1 MFPLLSCCC
10 QHQETVYS
18 RSGVRCLCHRMSRAQ
33 LNYAATPESVE
44 EGYTDS
50 GTGTFLNYPRTRS
63 PSPKICGIIWRT
75 CVSPK
80 PAIWFYYTSRKRL
93 PSGLSLLTV
102 WYWCQC
108 QVQHFPWLQ
117 LMVSDLS
124 IISASRYIY
133 YYRLDREETPIN
145 KWTSDQ
151 LNVSTVQA
159 CDWRVVVSAHCATVV
174 TRDTRDTRDRSVTR
188 QVSCHGVF
196 VVDLL
201 GTNC

>member
-1 MFPLLSCCC
+1 
-10 QHQETVYS
+10 
-18 RSGVRCLCHRMSRAQ
+18 MSVSQNVSSSIKLRGH
-33 LNYAATPESVE
+33 TREC
-44 EGYTDS
+44 GGGIHGFCDWHF
-50 GTGTFLNYPRTRS
+50 FLNYPRTRS
-63 PSPKICGIIWRT
+63 PSPKICGIIWQT

-151 LNVSTVQA
+151 LNVSTGQA
-159 CDWRVVVSAHCATVV
+159 CDWRVVVSAAHCATVV

-188 QVSCHGVF
+188 QVSCHGMF